1 MLRHMFWCRGD
12 VWTIV
17 LCRCGFGWSRRH
29 WVLWRNGGIFGTM
42 RHHLTNNAYTSN
54 EEIMVEKCEKSSF
67 PFEAV
72 HPHIN
77 ICILLMKG
85 MLIRALSLDFVI
97 WLSKELHKYLL
108 WTCSGRNLLSRT
120 LLLLKE
126 WASYFNYS
134 TSCSCYCAE
143 PCGRQNV
150 KMIGSSKWNRVYAQY

>member
-1 MLRHMFWCRGD
+1 
-12 VWTIV
+12 
-17 LCRCGFGWSRRH
+17 
-29 WVLWRNGGIFGTM
+29 M

-108 WTCSGRNLLSRT
+108 WTKPALSYVTPTQGMSLLFQ
-120 LLLLKE
+120 L
-126 WASYFNYS
+126 
-134 TSCSCYCAE
+134 
-143 PCGRQNV
+143 
-150 KMIGSSKWNRVYAQY
+150 